1 MQQKKLKQLAFCIMF
16 SIIKSKLTINK
27 TMDNKGIIYYK
38 SIPAEIKKLGLTQK
52 SCADMMGVSLSG
64 LTHRI
69 KADKPQFHLAIY
81 GLATYL
87 GSEADNLQANVQ

>member
-1 MQQKKLKQLAFCIMF
+1 MQEKKLKQLAFCIMF

-38 SIPAEIKKLGLTQK
+38 SIPAEIKKLGITQK
-52 SCADMMGVSLSG
+52 ECADMMGVSLSG

-69 KADKPQFHLAIY
+69 KADRPQFHLAVY

-87 GSEADNLQANVQ
+87 GQNTGNLQANVQ

>member
-1 MQQKKLKQLAFCIMF
+1 MENQ
-16 SIIKSKLTINK
+16 
-27 TMDNKGIIYYK
+27 GIIYYK

-52 SCADMMGVSLSG
+52 HCADMMGVSLSG

-69 KADKPQFHLAIY
+69 KANKPQFHLAIY

-87 GSEADNLQANVQ
+87 GHNDGNLKANVK